1 MQQAGGRPEA
11 GFNISVDVDLVVL
24 QATVRDRKGG
34 FVSGLPSEDFRVYE
48 DGVPQTTGFFSH
60 EDVPVTVGLVVD
72 HSGSM
77 RPKQMEVVAAAL
89 AFARSSNPKDEMFV
103 VNFNERAW
111 LGLSAAVPFTGNP
124 ALVEGALNRDV
135 PRGRTALYDAIAMA
149 LGHLRQAA
157 FEKRILIVISD
168 GGDNASHHRWPE
180 VRAMAEASNAIIY
193 TIGLFDERD
202 PDWNPNVLKRLAVE
216 TGGEVFLPRE
226 NTAVVQICEQIAH
239 DIRNQYT
246 IGYVPENRRRDDTY
260 RSIRLAVTTPL
271 HAKLSVRTRAGY
283 IAAAR
288 PLPRVSP

>member
-1 MQQAGGRPEA
+1 MIDREPAL
-11 GFNISVDVDLVVL
+11 ISRLMSIL
-24 QATVRDRKGG
+24 SFCTRLCAT
-34 FVSGLPSEDFRVYE
+34 ERVALSPDCPLKTFGSMK

-77 RPKQMEVVAAAL
+77 PPKQTDVVAAAL

-124 ALVEGALNRDV
+124 ALVEDALDRDV

-180 VRAMAEASNAIIY
+180 VRAMAEASNAIIC
-193 TIGLFDERD
+193 TIGLFDEQD
-202 PDWNPNVLKRLAVE
+202 LDWKPNILKRLAVE

-226 NTAVVQICEQIAH
+226 NTAAVQICEQIGR

-246 IGYVPENRRRDDTY
+246 IGYVSANRRRDGTY
-260 RSIRLAVTTPL
+260 RTIRLAVTTPF
-271 HAKLSVRTRAGY
+271 HAKVSVRTRAGY

-288 PLPRVSP
+288 PLPRVAP